1 MKTGDI
7 NMQFYKKP
15 RHLYVDKIWNQVKVK
30 SMVETNDG
38 KIGPTTQQHQ
48 PSWFKKKGL
57 LAL

>member
-1 MKTGDI
+1 
-7 NMQFYKKP
+7 MQFYKKP